1 MTQNIET
8 PENYRYSKTHEW
20 VKIEKDIATIGIT
33 FYAQKKLR
41 DIIYV
46 ELPEKGKTI
55 KSGETIGTIESVK
68 ATEEI
73 YTPISGTIIDINTE
87 LTTSP
92 ELINK
97 DPYGKGWIA
106 KIKISDPN
114 ETLKLMT
121 ANEYKSYITS
131 IK

>member
-1 MTQNIET
+1 MSQSIET

-20 VKIEKDIATIGIT
+20 VRIEGDNATIGIT

-46 ELPEKGKTI
+46 ELPEKGKTV
-55 KSGETIGTIESVK
+55 KSGETIGTVESVK

-73 YTPISGTIIDINTE
+73 YTPVSGTIIDVNTE

-97 DPYGKGWIA
+97 DPYGKGWIV
-106 KIKISDPN
+106 KIKMSDPN
-114 ETLKLMT
+114 EVSKLMT
-121 ANEYKSYITS
+121 ANEYKSYTAS
-131 IK
+131 TK

>member
-1 MTQNIET
+1 MSQNIEA

-20 VKIEKDIATIGIT
+20 VKVEDNTATVGIT

-41 DIIYV
+41 DVIYV
-46 ELPEKGKTI
+46 ELPEKGKI
-55 KSGETIGTIESVK
+55 VKAGETIGTIESVK

-73 YTPISGTIIDINTE
+73 YTPVSGTIIDINIE

-97 DPYGKGWIA
+97 DPYGKGWIV
-106 KIKISDPN
+106 KIKISDTN
-114 ETLKLMT
+114 EISKLMT
-121 ANEYKSYITS
+121 ANEYKTYTAST
-131 IK
+131 K

>member
-1 MTQNIET
+1 MSQNIEA

-20 VKIEKDIATIGIT
+20 VKIEDNTATVGIT

-46 ELPEKGKTI
+46 ELPEKGKAV
-55 KSGETIGTIESVK
+55 KAGEAIGTIESVK

-73 YTPISGTIIDINTE
+73 YTPISGTVIDVNTE
-87 LTTSP
+87 LSTSP

-97 DPYGKGWIA
+97 DPYGKGWIV
-106 KIKISDPN
+106 KIKISDAS
-114 ETLKLMT
+114 EISKLMT
-121 ANEYKSYITS
+121 ANEYKSYTAS
-131 IK
+131 AK

>member
-1 MTQNIET
+1 MSQNIEA

-20 VKIEKDIATIGIT
+20 VKVEDNTATVGIT

-41 DIIYV
+41 DVIYV
-46 ELPEKGKTI
+46 ELPEKGKI
-55 KSGETIGTIESVK
+55 VKAGETIGTIESVK

-73 YTPISGTIIDINTE
+73 YTPVSGTIIDVNIE

-97 DPYGKGWIA
+97 DPYGKGWIV
-106 KIKISDPN
+106 KIKISDTN
-114 ETLKLMT
+114 EISKLMT
-121 ANEYKSYITS
+121 ANEYKTYTAST
-131 IK
+131 K